1 MKAVSNFQTNMMESS
16 NYSDK
21 MLILVVEDD
30 DISYFLV
37 REILSSLGLESIRAK
52 TKNETLQI
60 ISEHKDLR
68 LMILDIMLMGSENG
82 YVIASELASKQ
93 VDLPIVVVSAWD
105 VSVLNP
111 KPTINKNIIAVM
123 EKPLNIG
130 DFKKN
135 MIEVLELGV

>member
-1 MKAVSNFQTNMMESS
+1 
-16 NYSDK
+16 
-21 MLILVVEDD
+21 
-30 DISYFLV
+30 
-37 REILSSLGLESIRAK
+37 
-52 TKNETLQI
+52 
-60 ISEHKDLR
+60 
-68 LMILDIMLMGSENG
+68 MILDIMLMGSENG